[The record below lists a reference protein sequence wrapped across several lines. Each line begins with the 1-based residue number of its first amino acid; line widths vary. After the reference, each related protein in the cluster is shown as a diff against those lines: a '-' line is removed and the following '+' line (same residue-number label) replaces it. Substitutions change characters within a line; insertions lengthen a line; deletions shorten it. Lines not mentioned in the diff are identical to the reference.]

1 MNICILSTRY
11 PYKGNMVHV
20 FVKKLVDEWAKLG
33 HHCVVI
39 SPVSKTK
46 ILLGKEVNMP
56 YYEKQEVAS
65 GIFVEVYRPRF
76 WHLPN
81 IRLNGVSAT
90 SMSLQRTIDDTITKA
105 GVNFDFIYGHFFDI
119 ASRGWSYA
127 HKHRVPLFVATGES
141 LLSLPSKPCKEFTID
156 KFRQELCGV
165 VAVSTKNKV
174 EAAELGLI
182 DPTKTKVFPNGA
194 NLDLFTRL
202 DKVECRKKLGLPI
215 DSFIVICVGQ
225 FIERKGQRRILQALD
240 LIGNNKIKTIFIGKG
255 PDTFEHDNILFKGVV
270 ENSQL
275 PYYLNSA
282 DAFVL
287 PTRHEGCCNA
297 IIEALACGLPII
309 SSDLPFNHDVLSADN
324 AILVDPDNIE
334 EIAKGIETLLK
345 DKTLRD
351 KLTAES
357 FNKGQQLSIV
367 TRSSNIL
374 DFIKGQIAK
383 QNE

>member
-105 GVNFDFIYGHFFDI
+105 GVNFDFIYGHFFGI
-119 ASRGWSYA
+119 ASRGWRFA
-127 HKHRVPLFVATGES
+127 HKHRIPLFVATGES
-141 LLSLPSKPCKEFTID
+141 VLSLPSKPCKEFTID
-156 KFRQELCGV
+156 KLRQELCGA

-240 LIGNNKIKTIFIGKG
+240 IIGNNKIKTIFIGKG
-255 PDTFEHDNILFKGVV
+255 PDTFEHDSILFKGVV

-309 SSDLPFNHDVLSADN
+309 SSDLPFNHDVLNHRN
-324 AILVDPDNIE
+324 AILVDPDDIVQ
-334 EIAKGIETLLK
+334 ISRGIENLFE
-345 DKTLRD
+345 DQILRER
-351 KLTAES
+351 LASES
-357 FNKGQQLSIV
+357 YKMGQRLSISA
-367 TRSSNIL
+367 RSYDIIN
-374 DFIKGQIAK
+374 FIKEQISI
-383 QNE
+383 QYE